1 DGVGLCALD
10 AADDRSR
17 LPVRVLARPL
27 RAEAA
32 AANAARARD
41 PSLLDELPAA
51 GLLVAEHPR
60 RPGCDQPPT
69 AVDARHRSSG
79 LVLPLRPAGGRPR
92 ARLPLFPLRGAD
104 AVRVARALRLGPV
117 QGGAGSRRATD
128 HGHAANP

>member
-1 DGVGLCALD
+1 RPRLDVRQLPLLLQRRDLRPDPLGDGVVLCALD

-41 PSLLDELPAA
+41 PSFLDELPAA

-60 RPGCDQPPT
+60 RPGCDQPP
-69 AVDARHRSSG
+69 AAMDARHRSSG
-79 LVLPLRPAGGRPR
+79 LVLPLRPARGSPR
-92 ARLPLFPLRGAD
+92 ASLPLFPF
-104 AVRVARALRLGPV
+104 
-117 QGGAGSRRATD
+117 
-128 HGHAANP
+128 